1 MPYATAADIVD
12 LYGAQQLAVIADR
25 DGDGLVDA
33 GTVERA
39 LAEASTEIDL
49 HIGARYPLPLP
60 TIPDALRRLTIDIAV
75 YRLALAGSV
84 ATTEF
89 RTRYDDAIKLCQRIA
104 EGKATLQLPPE
115 PGTPA
120 EDGAASSG
128 PRPIVTSGPDR
139 LFSRTTTRGL

>member
-12 LYGAQQLAVIADR
+12 LYGAAQLAVVADR
-25 DGDGLVDA
+25 DGDGLADP
-33 GTVERA
+33 GTVDRA

-49 HIGARYPLPLP
+49 HIGARYALPLP
-60 TIPDALRRLTIDIAV
+60 TTPDALRRLAIDIAV

-89 RTRYDDAIKLCQRIA
+89 RTRYEDAIKTCMRIA
-104 EGKATLQLPPE
+104 EGKASLQLPPE
-115 PGTPA
+115 PGGGTG
-120 EDGAASSG
+120 DGAASSG

-139 LFSRTTTRGL
+139 LFSRATTRCL